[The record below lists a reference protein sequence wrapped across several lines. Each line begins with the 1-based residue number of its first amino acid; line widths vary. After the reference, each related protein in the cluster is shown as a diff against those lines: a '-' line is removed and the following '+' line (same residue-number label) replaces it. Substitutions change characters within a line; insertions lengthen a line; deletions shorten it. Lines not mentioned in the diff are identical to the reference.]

1 MTPTT
6 YLGGFFVDT
15 QNFNIAG
22 LLSNATKQ
30 YFIAAAGGSTSFN
43 GVNYNLMSD
52 EVASRIILS
61 NVNQSGADFT
71 TGTVNGT
78 VLGVMAVPEPSSGSL
93 LLAGIGSL
101 LVLRRFR
108 KKA

>member
-1 MTPTT
+1 MDSSS
-6 YLGGFFVDT
+6 FD
-15 QNFNIAG
+15 IAG

-61 NVNQSGADFT
+61 NVNQSNANFT

-108 KKA
+108 KNA